1 MEFFDA
7 FKDFIKPELIILIP
21 VLYLIGCGIKKSEI
35 KDKYITVLLGLI
47 GVIFAGLY
55 VFATCSVNGAKDIAM
70 AIFTALTQGI
80 LTAGARVY
88 FNQIYKQLN
97 KKK

>member
-35 KDKYITVLLGLI
+35 KDKYIPVLLGLI

-80 LTAGARVY
+80 LTAGASVY